1 MNYTVCAVEDEK
13 VSRKMVIELLRKM
26 EITKIVASTNGEIA
40 LQKLKMQKT
49 DFIVS
54 DWHMPVMDGLEFYK
68 AIKKEEDLQ
77 NIPSLW

>member
-1 MNYTVCAVEDEK
+1 MN
-13 VSRKMVIELLRKM
+13 IELLRKM

-54 DWHMPVMDGLEFYK
+54 DWHMPVMDRLELYK
-68 AIKKEEDLQ
+68 AVKK
-77 NIPSLW
+77 

>member
-13 VSRKMVIELLRKM
+13 VSRKMAIELLRKM
-26 EITKIVASTNGEIA
+26 EITKIVASTNGEIV

-54 DWHMPVMDGLEFYK
+54 DWHMPVMDGL
-68 AIKKEEDLQ
+68 
-77 NIPSLW
+77 